1 MIDDPSLLV
10 LLDDAPAAIS
20 VQRGPELRW
29 EMANALFRRL
39 LAGRA
44 IVGRTLAEL
53 LPDWSQLR
61 RIVEGVYQHGTPF
74 SAHEQRFLIDP
85 QGTGA
90 LVDAYFDVVCQP
102 LREAGA
108 ITGVLTFA
116 VDVSDKVEA
125 RKRLEAIASELRH
138 AVDARDEFLSV
149 ASHELKTPLTAL
161 RLQVQSLQ
169 RSVTRAPDA
178 QFSPEQLRARFDAA
192 DRQVQRLVELIDTL
206 LDVSRLHGGS
216 LGLDL
221 EEIDLAALI
230 ADVVDRARTT
240 AAAAGS
246 SVTLESP
253 AELRGK
259 FDSSR
264 VDQIVTNLLSNA
276 IKYGRGKPVTVRLAV
291 DRQPGGSRAVISVT
305 DEGIGIAPEDHA
317 RIFDRFERAVSRT
330 HYAGLGLG
338 LWISRQIAEAL
349 GGTLTVESDLGK
361 GARFTLSLP
370 V

>member
-1 MIDDPSLLV
+1 VIDDPSLLV

-29 EMANALFRRL
+29 EMANARFRGL
-39 LAGRA
+39 LGGRV
-44 IVGRTLAEL
+44 IVGRTLAEV

-61 RIVEGVYQHGTPF
+61 RIVEEVHKSGTPY

-85 QGTGA
+85 AGTGA
-90 LVDAYFDVVCQP
+90 LVDGYFDIVCQP
-102 LREAGA
+102 LRENGA
-108 ITGVLTFA
+108 ITGVLSFA
-116 VDVSDKVEA
+116 VDVTAQVEA
-125 RKRLEAIASELRH
+125 RKRLESIANELRQ

-206 LDVSRLHGGS
+206 LDVSRLHGG
-216 LGLDL
+216 
-221 EEIDLAALI
+221 
-230 ADVVDRARTT
+230 ADVVDRAR
-240 AAAAGS
+240 AMASANGS
-246 SVTLESP
+246 SLTLESP
-253 AELRGK
+253 PELRARLDG
-259 FDSSR
+259 SR
-264 VDQIVTNLLSNA
+264 IDQIVSNLLSNA
-276 IKYGRGKPVTVRLAV
+276 IKYGRGKPVTVHLGI
-291 DRQPGGSRAVISVT
+291 DRQPSGSRATITVS
-305 DEGIGIAPEDHA
+305 DEGIGIAAEDHA
-317 RIFDRFERAVSRT
+317 RIFERFERAVSRT

-349 GGTLTVESDLGK
+349 GGTLTLESDLGK

-370 V
+370 L

>member
-1 MIDDPSLLV
+1 VIDDPSLLV

-29 EMANALFRRL
+29 EMANARFRGL
-39 LAGRA
+39 LGGRI
-44 IVGRTLAEL
+44 IVGRTLAEV

-61 RIVEGVYQHGTPF
+61 RIVEEVHRSGTPY

-85 QGTGA
+85 EGTGA
-90 LVDAYFDVVCQP
+90 LVDGYFDIVCQP
-102 LREAGA
+102 LREQGA
-108 ITGVLTFA
+108 ITGVLSFA
-116 VDVSDKVEA
+116 VDVTAQVET
-125 RKRLEAIASELRH
+125 RKRLELIASELRQ

-169 RSVTRAPDA
+169 RSVTRTPDA

-206 LDVSRLHGGS
+206 LDVSRLQGGS
-216 LGLDL
+216 IVFDVAELDL
-221 EEIDLAALI
+221 AVLI
-230 ADVVDRARTT
+230 AEVVDRVRAT

-246 SVTLESP
+246 SLTLESP
-253 AELRGK
+253 AELRGR
-259 FDSSR
+259 FDGSR

-291 DRQPGGSRAVISVT
+291 DRQPGGSRATVVVG

-338 LWISRQIAEAL
+338 LWISRQIAESL

-370 V
+370 L